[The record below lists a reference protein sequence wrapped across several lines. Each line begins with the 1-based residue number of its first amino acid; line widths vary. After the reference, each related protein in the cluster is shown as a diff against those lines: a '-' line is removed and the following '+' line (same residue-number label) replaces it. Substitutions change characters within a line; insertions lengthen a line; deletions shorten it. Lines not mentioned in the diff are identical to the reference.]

1 MLTMPN
7 VVCTPHI
14 GYVSEDEYEIQFSD
28 IFDPGAADATGQP
41 IHAVNPDAREC
52 RATTPSKP

>member
-1 MLTMPN
+1 MPN